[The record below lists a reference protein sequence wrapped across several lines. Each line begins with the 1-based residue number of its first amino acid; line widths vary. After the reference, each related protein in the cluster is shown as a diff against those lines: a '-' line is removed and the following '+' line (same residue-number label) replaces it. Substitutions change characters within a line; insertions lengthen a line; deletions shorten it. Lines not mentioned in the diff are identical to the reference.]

1 MGHDHG
7 HTANGV
13 SSGRL
18 AGAAIGN
25 VSFAVVQVVV
35 GLAIASVAV
44 LADAAHQVVDAVGLV
59 TAVGSV
65 WLVRRPAGERSTF
78 GLGRADALGAMLS
91 GLLLL
96 GSVAWIAREAVE
108 RLREPADVAGVPV
121 IIIGVIAV
129 VVNAGSMWLVGHDE
143 DHLSLKAARLHLL
156 TDLGGSV
163 VVVLTGVV
171 LANSSI
177 TWIDPVASLLLCVAV
192 LASTGT
198 LLRRSVSVLLDRSP
212 PEVELDVL
220 TAVLADD
227 DEVTEVHHLHVRDLG
242 AGRTSVTA
250 HLIVDRNLD
259 VHDSQLLIERSAT
272 RLRDHLGVDHVTL
285 QVECHT
291 CAEVAHTVSSAEP

>member
-1 MGHDHG
+1 MGQG
-7 HTANGV
+7 HAHAARGV
-13 SSGRL
+13 SGGRL

-25 VSFAVVQVVV
+25 VGFAVVQVVV

-44 LADAAHQVVDAVGLV
+44 LADAAHQVVDAIGLV

-78 GLGRADALGAMLS
+78 GLGRADALGALLS
-91 GLLLL
+91 SLLLL
-96 GSVAWIAREAVE
+96 ASVAWIAVEAVE
-108 RLREPADVAGVPV
+108 RLREPAEVAGVPV
-121 IIIGVIAV
+121 IVIGLVAV
-129 VVNAGSMWLVGHDE
+129 AVNAGSMWLVGHDG
-143 DHLSLKAARLHLL
+143 DHLSLQAARLHLL

-171 LANSSI
+171 LANTSLL
-177 TWIDPVASLLLCVAV
+177 WVDPAASLLLCVAV
-192 LASTGT
+192 LASTMT

-212 PEVELDVL
+212 PEMELQAVVTTLSHDV
-220 TAVLADD
+220 D
-227 DEVTEVHHLHVRDLG
+227 VTDVHHLHVRDLG

-259 VHDSQLLIERSAT
+259 VHATQLLVERSSEL
-272 RLRDHLGVDHVTL
+272 LRDRFGVDHVTL

-291 CAEVAHTVSSAEP
+291 CTDTTHD